1 MYMQIHVHVSCFSCS
16 QKCKGRHVATM
27 VIVILY
33 GTLCDHHLNNAIGPI
48 VSESHAIQ
56 RLNEMVQASC
66 CENLLWKYKG
76 ASYTVSTFLVYTCM
90 YVFITSDP
98 FQADRPYKETSVHKL
113 CSYNSFLG
121 VYQLCTMHSP
131 RHWCHSHKLILA

>member
-1 MYMQIHVHVSCFSCS
+1 MYMQIHVDVSCFSCS
-16 QKCKGRHVATM
+16 QKCKGRHVAIM

-66 CENLLWKYKG
+66 CKNLLWKYKG
-76 ASYTVSTFLVYTCM
+76 AITILSLLSWYIHASMCSSQVILSRQIDHIRKPVYISYVATIVSWGCISYVPCTVQGIDVTHINWY
-90 YVFITSDP
+90 
-98 FQADRPYKETSVHKL
+98 
-113 CSYNSFLG
+113 
-121 VYQLCTMHSP
+121 
-131 RHWCHSHKLILA
+131 